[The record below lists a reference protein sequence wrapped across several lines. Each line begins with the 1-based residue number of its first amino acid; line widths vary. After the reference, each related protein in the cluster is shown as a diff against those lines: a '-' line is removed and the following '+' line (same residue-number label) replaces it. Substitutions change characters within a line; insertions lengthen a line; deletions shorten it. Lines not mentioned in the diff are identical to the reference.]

1 MKTQSM
7 LMPKWALSLYQR
19 GFDFK
24 GNSWFDFGHS
34 GCHTCNF
41 VSYWADV
48 SLCVWVWVW
57 VGESVIAGPLTKTVF
72 NIPMVGW
79 QLQRQSKE
87 KEDNCHALSPSC
99 SQLLSPCTRTHATTH
114 SYTHRYIRTLSEHRV
129 KSELRLGTEM
139 PLSGAHRD
147 LPVAALGI
155 LTNSHI
161 AWGHS
166 CTQTEI
172 VME

>member
-7 LMPKWALSLYQR
+7 LMPKWALSLSKR
-19 GFDFK
+19 L
-24 GNSWFDFGHS
+24 WFQGKLLVWLRSQWLSHLQ
-34 GCHTCNF
+34 
-41 VSYWADV
+41 
-48 SLCVWVWVW
+48 LCVLLGGCVFVCVWVW
-57 VGESVIAGPLTKTVF
+57 VGESVSACPLTKTVF

-99 SQLLSPCTRTHATTH
+99 SQLLSPCTRIHAITHTH
-114 SYTHRYIRTLSEHRV
+114 TYRETDIRWASTEWRV
-129 KSELRLGTEM
+129 KLRLGTEM

>member
-7 LMPKWALSLYQR
+7 LMPKWALSIKEALLSRETLGLTSVTVVVTPATLCPTGRMCLYV
-19 GFDFK
+19 
-24 GNSWFDFGHS
+24 
-34 GCHTCNF
+34 C
-41 VSYWADV
+41 
-48 SLCVWVWVW
+48 VWVW
-57 VGESVIAGPLTKTVF
+57 VGESVSARPLTKTVF

-99 SQLLSPCTRTHATTH
+99 SQLLSPYTRTHSNTH
-114 SYTHRYIRTLSEHRV
+114 IHWNMCMLSEHRV

-166 CTQTEI
+166 CTQTET